1 MGKRRLLIV
10 AALLLIAAACSN
22 APDESATTA
31 PPATDTGTT
40 EPEAPYEFLA
50 RAEAGEFEGTTVEVI
65 TQFIDPQDQ
74 LFEGALAPFVERTG
88 IEVTHEGIADY
99 TTVLTARVEG
109 GNAPDLAQIAQPGL
123 MRSFAESGDLVN
135 LSEWFNTEQLAQD
148 YNQTFIDLGSS
159 NGDLYG
165 IFYQANLKSIVWY
178 PVQAFE
184 DAGYEVPATWDEL
197 IALSDQIM
205 ADGNGNPWCLS
216 TEQDAF
222 TGWVITDWIE
232 DILLRTAPVEVYDQW
247 VAHQIPFNHPE
258 VIEAAEYASQIMFT
272 EGYVYGGTTGINTI
286 WVGDTQTPMFA
297 NGGPGCWLH
306 KQAAWITDFWPGAQE
321 GNPQFEAGEDSAFF
335 YFPSIEEEFG
345 RPALGA
351 GDQFVMFNDR
361 PEVRAL
367 LEYLATPEAAQGWIE
382 AGGFVSANS
391 SVPAE
396 WYTNYKDEAMSEILN
411 QSTELRF
418 DASDTMPADVGGG
431 SFLSGMVDWVAD
443 GGSNTEQVFQ
453 RIEESWPAG

>member
-1 MGKRRLLIV
+1 MGKRRLLIA

-135 LSEWFNTEQLAQD
+135 LS
-148 YNQTFIDLGSS
+148 SS

-184 DAGYEVPATWDEL
+184 DAGYEVPETWDQL

-297 NGGPGCWLH
+297 NGGSGRPPR
-306 KQAAWITDFWPGAQE
+306 KQA
-321 GNPQFEAGEDSAFF
+321 
-335 YFPSIEEEFG
+335 
-345 RPALGA
+345 
-351 GDQFVMFNDR
+351 
-361 PEVRAL
+361 
-367 LEYLATPEAAQGWIE
+367 
-382 AGGFVSANS
+382 
-391 SVPAE
+391 
-396 WYTNYKDEAMSEILN
+396 
-411 QSTELRF
+411 
-418 DASDTMPADVGGG
+418 
-431 SFLSGMVDWVAD
+431 
-443 GGSNTEQVFQ
+443 
-453 RIEESWPAG
+453 